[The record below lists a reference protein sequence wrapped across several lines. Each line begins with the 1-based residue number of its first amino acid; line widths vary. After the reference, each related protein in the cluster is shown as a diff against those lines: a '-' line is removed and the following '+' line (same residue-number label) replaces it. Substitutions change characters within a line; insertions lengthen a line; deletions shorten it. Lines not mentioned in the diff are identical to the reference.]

1 MRNCYGGVMAR
12 TLILAVL
19 SLLPLSGCTF
29 LSGGGSETGIG
40 GVMGVVVD
48 HTRVGVRGAHV
59 SVMSSG
65 STPEMVGSATTDGR
79 GEFKI
84 DKVPAGRNLIVS
96 VSKTFGAA
104 SIRGHK
110 EGVRVGGG
118 HVTDVGEIE
127 LRAGQ

>member
-12 TLILAVL
+12 TLVLAVL
-19 SLLPLSGCTF
+19 SLLLVSGCTF
-29 LSGGGSETGIG
+29 LGGSETGIG
-40 GVMGVVVD
+40 GVTGVVVD
-48 HTRVGVRGAHV
+48 HARVGVRGANV

-65 STPEMVGSATTDGR
+65 STPEVAGSATTNGR

-84 DKVPAGRNLIVS
+84 EKVPAGRNLTVS
-96 VSKTFGAA
+96 ATKMFGVT

>member
-1 MRNCYGGVMAR
+1 MIPAR
-12 TLILAVL
+12 IVVALC
-19 SLLPLSGCTF
+19 LLLLNGCSF
-29 LSGGGSETGIG
+29 LSWGGSETGIG
-40 GVMGVVVD
+40 GVTGVVVD
-48 HTRVGVRGAHV
+48 HGRVGVRGANV
-59 SVMSSG
+59 SVITSAP
-65 STPEMVGSATTDGR
+65 TPEVLGTATTDGR

-96 VSKTFGAA
+96 VTKTFGAA
-104 SIRGHK
+104 SIRGKK